1 MNKKSLRIEFPKNT
15 ALYISGQRALNTVTA
30 VLQLLQLAF
39 KTFGVMNVHLEWQKK
54 NILMTV
60 QTEVTLQDIWTVSD
74 LVPHMEVAQNR
85 IKNSF

>member
-15 ALYISGQRALNTVTA
+15 ALYISGQRALNTVTGLTA

-54 NILMTV
+54 NI
-60 QTEVTLQDIWTVSD
+60 
-74 LVPHMEVAQNR
+74 
-85 IKNSF
+85 F